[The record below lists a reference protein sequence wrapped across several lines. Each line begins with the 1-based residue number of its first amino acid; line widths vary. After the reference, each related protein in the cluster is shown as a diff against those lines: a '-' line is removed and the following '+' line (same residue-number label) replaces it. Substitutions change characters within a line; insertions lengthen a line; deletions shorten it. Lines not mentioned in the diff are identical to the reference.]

1 MTWGQAC
8 TRLLVRGQPS
18 AEESL
23 LGFLIRLTESNNLSS
38 PERLYRLIQGSSP
51 TYPSRHDLLK
61 FAHVSGCSFS
71 DLDIRHYRHT
81 LADNCKGSFNYFG
94 NSLSRECFLTFFYP
108 RICPECLS
116 ETEIALAIW
125 DLTLVTTCHHHLI
138 RLADT
143 CGSCGKRLSWKRNRI
158 CYCNC
163 GFDLRHS
170 PRSSS
175 SGFPAF
181 FSQHISR
188 KLDLRS
194 PVPRITAPD
203 IYQDFWSLSL
213 NAQFALVWLLG
224 RLAPNHAHL
233 KNGHGRAK
241 LGVGA
246 ATSVLEA
253 AASTMARW
261 ALPIST
267 NSRSDPSDIN
277 GLFKIRRYIQDEFS
291 ASDLLALR
299 PQLEREYG
307 QIPLRFTT
315 ICDQSKI
322 QLPLDF

>member
-23 LGFLIRLTESNNLSS
+23 LGFLIRLTEFNNFAS
-38 PERLYRLIQGSSP
+38 PERLYRLIQGASP

-61 FAHVSGCSFS
+61 FAHITGCSFS

-94 NSLSRECFLTFFYP
+94 HSLSRECFLTFFYP
-108 RICPECLS
+108 RICPECLC

-125 DLTLVTTCHHHLI
+125 DLTLVTACHHHLI
-138 RLADT
+138 RLVDT
-143 CGSCGKRLSWKRNRI
+143 CVSCGKRLSWKRNRI

-170 PRSSS
+170 PRVSSG
-175 SGFPAF
+175 GFPAF
-181 FSQHISR
+181 FSQHICR
-188 KLDLRS
+188 KLALRS
-194 PVPRITAPD
+194 PAPGLAVPD
-203 IYQDFWSLSL
+203 IYSDFWSLSL
-213 NAQFALVWLLG
+213 NAQFALIWLLG
-224 RLAPNHAHL
+224 RLVPNHTQL

-261 ALPIST
+261 ASPISIDSHDT
-267 NSRSDPSDIN
+267 PSD
-277 GLFKIRRYIQDEFS
+277 LDCLRKIRRYIQDEFS
-291 ASDLLALR
+291 PSDLLALSR
-299 PQLEREYG
+299 HLEREYG
-307 QIPLRFTT
+307 RAALKFVAL
-315 ICDQSKI
+315 DDLSGI
-322 QLPLDF
+322 QLALDY